1 MSLAREVL
9 DALAASVDEAKLE
22 ARLRGVAQRAAPA
35 PAAPAPRGDRS
46 PGDNEA
52 LARVAMNDLL
62 DDSILGARPGDKSF
76 PLRALLG
83 EITGALAE
91 SDEALTLASGL
102 NFFFRASM
110 EEDAKV
116 LVGVEV
122 SRAYYALAAARSLE
136 PELVAKASPLLAALL
151 STELER
157 VRLESVDAGAAF
169 DSQLHE
175 RDRGSA
181 AGSARVVRPLSF
193 LGRVVSNGLVRY
205 KARVVT

>member
-1 MSLAREVL
+1 MSLARELL

-22 ARLRGVAQRAAPA
+22 AKVRAVTQRATAAA
-35 PAAPAPRGDRS
+35 PAAPAASASR
-46 PGDNEA
+46 GDNEA

-62 DDSILGARPGDKSF
+62 DDSILAARPGDKSF
-76 PLRALLG
+76 PLRALLA

-91 SDEALTLASGL
+91 SDEAPTLAAGL
-102 NFFFRASM
+102 NFFFRAPM

-116 LVGVEV
+116 LVGIEV
-122 SRAYYALAAARSLE
+122 SRAYYALAAARKLE

-157 VRLESVDAGAAF
+157 VRLESVDAGATF

-175 RDRGSA
+175 RERGSS
-181 AGSARVVRPLSF
+181 AGSSRVARPLSF

>member
-1 MSLAREVL
+1 MWCGSLAERAGWGYFDFRMKGEGYADGYQSVPVDWTISSPRKAGFFRL
-9 DALAASVDEAKLE
+9 LA
-22 ARLRGVAQRAAPA
+22 
-35 PAAPAPRGDRS
+35 
-46 PGDNEA
+46 
-52 LARVAMNDLL
+52 
-62 DDSILGARPGDKSF
+62 
-76 PLRALLG
+76 

-91 SDEALTLASGL
+91 SDEALTLAAGL
-102 NFFFRASM
+102 NFFFRAPM

-116 LVGVEV
+116 LVGIEV
-122 SRAYYALAAARSLE
+122 SRAYYALAAARKLE

-157 VRLESVDAGAAF
+157 VRLESVDAGATF

-175 RDRGSA
+175 RERGSS
-181 AGSARVVRPLSF
+181 AGSSRVARPLSF